1 MVGCLKRCVP
11 LCRRHRGPMV
21 AVRRPQ
27 EGPGQRHHDGVR
39 EGGGR
44 RQRQSPADLRHH
56 LHRLHGTYPQGS
68 PAPGRTAP
76 SGEIERW
83 RYIGVGMSYPA
94 VSASVS
100 VPAPHPSPHATA
112 AQMLKAWVTR
122 CLSKNRI
129 LGWVYRPRPHKA
141 DFMAKPQ
148 RSCTVR
154 PSVYTKPA
162 NPLTETVNF

>member
-1 MVGCLKRCVP
+1 MYPSAGGTGVLWW
-11 LCRRHRGPMV
+11 LYADHRKALDNATTTVFGKEVV
-21 AVRRPQ
+21 ADNVKALLIYAIISTVFTVR
-27 EGPGQRHHDGVR
+27 
-39 EGGGR
+39 
-44 RQRQSPADLRHH
+44 
-56 LHRLHGTYPQGS
+56 PQGS

-76 SGEIERW
+76 SGEIQRW

-162 NPLTETVNF
+162 NPLTETVIF